1 MALTPTDPTKA
12 QIWIRGTAPDQIID
26 LYVPRGAK
34 GDPGP
39 WVETSLAET
48 TDLNSVVTSGL
59 YKVAFST
66 QNPNLLNYPTSAGL
80 NGWIIEVRSQTTNT
94 RVIQRAIMTN
104 GSGTPDGRAFYER
117 RLNSGTWSPWR
128 LFASTRVDQ
137 TAGRTIYQWDDLNSR
152 EQLVWGDTGNRDISN
167 DQAWNDALFS
177 GTAVAKNSANLVRLR
192 RVGST
197 VELYYAYD
205 RAAGSTVSP
214 IAGFPLGFRP
224 ANPVMALGCNSGMV
238 LARVYHGGGASALSY
253 NTQGTAASAASVN
266 MVFTTTDPWPTTLP
280 GTAINTIPNT

>member
-59 YKVAFST
+59 YKVTFST
-66 QNPNLLNYPTSAGL
+66 QNPNLLNYPTSTGL

-137 TAGRTIYQWDDLNSR
+137 TAGRTIYQWDDINAR
-152 EQLVWGDTGNRDISN
+152 EQLVWGDTGWRDVKSSTINGWTATTLQIRRTNNMVTLAGQISATAATSDHYLPIPTGFAPSTGIYHGVASN
-167 DQAWNDALFS
+167 TAVPPVFRPLGTDGVNFYVTSGGTS
-177 GTAVAKNSANLVRLR
+177 GTYNVQA
-192 RVGST
+192 T
-197 VELYYAYD
+197 
-205 RAAGSTVSP
+205 
-214 IAGFPLGFRP
+214 FP
-224 ANPVMALGCNSGMV
+224 
-238 LARVYHGGGASALSY
+238 
-253 NTQGTAASAASVN
+253 TSV
-266 MVFTTTDPWPTTLP
+266 PWPTTLP
-280 GTAINTIPNT
+280 GTAIGSISNT